1 MSGSRPT
8 VGIRISAEGAEQTRR
23 QLEAVGTAGDAAM
36 RRVAVAS
43 AAAAPEMQ
51 RLATASDVAQR
62 AFVGMG
68 GSLGRIGATF
78 TGVSGVAAGLT
89 AGFVALG
96 AAAGVSAVQIAQAGD
111 AANATLARLA
121 SATGGLGQAQQV
133 YERLFALSQQTG
145 VAVAESAGSFARFS
159 VAAREIGGT
168 NDQVLKLVAGIQKA
182 GIVAGSSAQET
193 GAAVQQLGQALA
205 SGTLQGDELRS
216 LLENMPQLAQ
226 ALARELGVGIGELR
240 KMGSEGKLT
249 ADTVFPALLRAS
261 EKISEEFDKMPVTM
275 SRARDI
281 LTAATADFGARLD
294 RITGLSETFARF
306 MQQGSAALRS
316 AGQFIA
322 PTEREAAEQGV
333 SAAQRRRDQVAAQVA
348 AERAASAYGDVTLPP
363 GLAEAERIAEADLR
377 EALSRRSAILRDDRE
392 MQRAADQAAAD
403 QAREA
408 ARTSATIR
416 LRDLAGDLDARF
428 KARQAYADKI
438 KKIDQDEARGGT
450 LPSGV
455 TFDGLRAA
463 AARELEEALEKAAR
477 STERVADGHRA
488 IAREAAD
495 ADQHVKAYL
504 KEQEKAADAV
514 AKAQQKAA
522 QEIERFHTRS
532 FDAVASIG
540 ERAFDRVGDALV
552 QAFVSGEGAA
562 VNFGGVLRGVIASA
576 VADIAKLAVVNPILN
591 SVFTSSAGARPT
603 LAGAFGGGGLGGGGF
618 GGLGGMLSSGYSLL
632 SSGGY
637 LAGGGGFS
645 GALFGSPGMVGASYA
660 ESIAPTAGLFG
671 SGGSFSFGSLGSTLG
686 GIGGGFGLGSTLGG
700 LIANSQAQQQNAQI
714 GAALG
719 SLLGSF
725 GGPLGSLIG
734 GTLGGGLGGLI
745 GPGESVQAYGF
756 RLQSSGRGPDNTDVN
771 EMGDRLLPIDRR
783 YYNDSGAAAFQ
794 QADAL
799 VAGVNAYLAANGL
812 QVGGVSIIEGNK
824 DGAANLSQGFAQLR
838 FGSAEDTRL
847 NSFLTGQTFDDP
859 AKLQAAVE
867 GFKQAAAAIDALGA
881 EAVPAFTASLKA
893 INDNF
898 DAGEEQARK
907 YGLAEDNLTS
917 ARAKAIAALE
927 SQRAETLRQTDVSLS
942 IRRLA
947 AAGSSMEAELARQAE
962 AARQEVTSFTAALD
976 ALALAAEDKSA
987 RLVQLEEVQAAER
1000 AAIIQRF
1007 GEQAA
1012 AALRQAGSGIRQYLD
1027 GLATGTAAGASPTDR
1042 LAAAQAA
1049 FDRDR
1054 TLSMGGDRDALGRVT
1069 GSADALLSAGRD
1081 MFASGPAFQSLVTSV
1096 RTGLSNLPVVQ
1107 SYDAMQAA
1115 SLEAIQAAIQNGT
1128 LNTAIVA
1135 SGNTV
1140 TVANLGA
1147 LADLALGLAAMQ
1159 QSLAA
1164 LNTSIVTGLAV
1175 VAGNVAGLNTST
1187 VAGLSAVN
1195 AGQGT
1200 ASAATVAGLAG
1211 VAGGIDG
1218 LAAATVGGLGVLADS
1233 LAAINASTVAGHA
1246 ANGQALAILNAS
1258 TVAGLAVVGQG
1269 VAVVNAGIVAGLAAL
1284 NNGQAVTNAILAGGF
1299 DRSVAAIVA
1308 NRPTTANDNTSP
1320 LLRDINAS
1328 LGTVDRSLRDV
1339 NTSLAT
1345 VDGRIGGGLAAVNA
1359 STVAGLAVIAQ
1370 GLAVGNTIA
1379 ATGQANTLAGNAR
1392 LVDINTSLGT
1402 VDRSL
1407 RDVNASLATVDGRIG
1422 VGLAAVNASTVA
1434 GLAVVAQGLA
1444 VGNTIAATNLAG
1456 ILAATQAGASYD
1468 LITAGQIQ
1476 SVANSALSTVL
1487 HIATH
1492 QAYTLQGN
1500 ARLVD
1505 INTSL
1510 GTVDRS
1516 VRDLNTSLATVDG
1529 RLAIGLGAVNASTVA
1544 GLAVVAQG
1552 LAVVNASAVA
1562 GLAVVAQ
1569 NVAGGTAT
1577 TATTI
1582 SAGTSLQSAY
1592 HAQSLGQRQAL
1603 YTELQE
1609 LRQEV
1614 AQLRAVMQQ
1623 AAVAQASETR
1633 AGALLV
1639 ATRVEEGTDQLR
1651 RIAA

>member
-96 AAAGVSAVQIAQAGD
+96 AAASVSAVQIAQAGD
-111 AANATLARLA
+111 TATATLARLA

-182 GIVAGSSAQET
+182 GIVAGSTTQEL
-193 GAAVQQLGQALA
+193 AAATMQIGQALA
-205 SGTLQGDELRS
+205 SGTFQGDELRS
-216 LLENMPQLAQ
+216 MLENMPQLAQ

-322 PTEREAAEQGV
+322 PTEREAAEQAV

-348 AERAASAYGDVTLPP
+348 AERAASAYGDVAP
-363 GLAEAERIAEADLR
+363 GLAEAERIAEAELR

-416 LRDLAGDLDARF
+416 LRDLSADLDASF

-450 LPSGV
+450 LPAGV

-495 ADQHVKAYL
+495 ADSHVKAYL

-532 FDAVASIG
+532 FDAVANIG

-591 SVFTSSAGARPT
+591 SVFTSSSGARPT
-603 LAGAFGGGGLGGGGF
+603 LAGAFGGGGLGSGGF

-637 LAGGGGFS
+637 LAGGGGLS

-700 LIANSQAQQQNAQI
+700 LVANSQAQQQNAQI

-719 SLLGSF
+719 SLLGSL

-783 YYNDSGAAAFQ
+783 FYNDSGAAAFQ

-1042 LAAAQAA
+1042 LTAAQAA

-1081 MFASGPAFQSLVTSV
+1081 MFASGPAFQALVASV

-1115 SLEAIQAAIQNGT
+1115 SLEAIQASIQNGT

-1147 LADLALGLAAMQ
+1147 LADLAAGLAAMQ
-1159 QSLAA
+1159 QSFAA

-1175 VAGNVAGLNTST
+1175 VAGNVAGLNAST

-1200 ASAATVAGLAG
+1200 ANAATVAGLAG

-1284 NNGQAVTNAILAGGF
+1284 NSGQAVTNAILAGGF

-1308 NRPTTANDNTSP
+1308 NRPTTANDNASP
-1320 LLRDINAS
+1320 LLR
-1328 LGTVDRSLRDV
+1328 
-1339 NTSLAT
+1339 
-1345 VDGRIGGGLAAVNA
+1345 
-1359 STVAGLAVIAQ
+1359 
-1370 GLAVGNTIA
+1370 
-1379 ATGQANTLAGNAR
+1379 
-1392 LVDINTSLGT
+1392 DINTSLGT

-1407 RDVNASLATVDGRIG
+1407 RDVNTSLATVDGRIG

-1476 SVANSALSTVL
+1476 SVANSALSAVL

-1529 RLAIGLGAVNASTVA
+1529 RLAVGLGAVNASTVA

-1592 HAQSLGQRQAL
+1592 HAASLGQRQAL
-1603 YTELQE
+1603 YTELQQ